1 MIKKSSVG
9 ENVKFFE
16 RKSRDSGLSEIIRK
30 FDNHRINGRNQPK
43 KSFKITKGSLP
54 TPIPALHSP
63 KPKPKV
69 NFSSWVISIESLN
82 AQSVALDLA
91 VASTVCTKLLQLCQE
106 HDAFIKS
113 GDMFKSE
120 NMASQVALIEEIR
133 ALVVKSTD
141 VDRVSLI
148 SMKN

>member
-1 MIKKSSVG
+1 MIKKSSVV

-43 KSFKITKGSLP
+43 KSLKITKSSLP

-69 NFSSWVISIESLN
+69 NFSSWVISVESLK
-82 AQSVALDLA
+82 AQGATLDLA

-106 HDAFIKS
+106 HDSFIK
-113 GDMFKSE
+113 GEDMSKSE

-133 ALVVKSTD
+133 ALVVKSID
-141 VDRVSLI
+141 VDRVRI
-148 SMKN
+148 KF